1 MFLNEMYFEQLKQ
14 DRERE
19 FASRIRVPRQRP
31 QVVSIRQ
38 SVGRSIMS
46 IGARLAAEPQ
56 PALARSR

>member
-1 MFLNEMYFEQLKQ
+1 MFLNEMYFEQLKL

-19 FASRIRVPRQRP
+19 FDSRICVPRQRP

-56 PALARSR
+56 PTLARSR